1 MHSPSV
7 ASSSDALTERG
18 ELERDALQRVAR
30 LVDDE
35 HVEHDVVL
43 IDVHVRLS
51 VDRIREA
58 RQLRHLARQKPSAAS
73 PSNASDTS
81 TYTH

>member
-1 MHSPSV
+1 MHSRSV
-7 ASSSDALTERG
+7 ASSSDALTKRG

-43 IDVHVRLS
+43 IDVHVRLG

-58 RQLRHLARQKPSAAS
+58 RQLRHLATQNTPAAS
-73 PSNASDTS
+73 PSKTKAVSCVP
-81 TYTH
+81 